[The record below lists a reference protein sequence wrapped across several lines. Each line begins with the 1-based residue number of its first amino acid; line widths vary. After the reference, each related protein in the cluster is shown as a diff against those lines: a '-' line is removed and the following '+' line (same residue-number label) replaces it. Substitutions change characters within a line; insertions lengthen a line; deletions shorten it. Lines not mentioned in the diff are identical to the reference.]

1 MYFNGAQKWCKKC
14 GKEITNELREVR
26 IYMER
31 FKIHDY
37 MCVYCINKEAR
48 DKR

>member
-1 MYFNGAQKWCKKC
+1 MRFNGAQKWCKNC

-31 FKIHDY
+31 FKINDY
-37 MCVYCINKEAR
+37 LCMRCINSKVW